1 MTMKV
6 KKQGNSCKITFEGE
20 LTIYQVSEVHE
31 KFRKYI
37 STCDSFDIDLQHV
50 TELDTSAVQILLAVK
65 REAVKLGKNVTMTMH
80 SEPVVEVFELLNIAH
95 EFGDPIVLSS
105 RETA

>member
-6 KKQGNSCKITFEGE
+6 KKQGNRCKVTFEGE
-20 LTIYQVSEVHE
+20 LSIYEAAEVYE
-31 KFRKYI
+31 KFRKYM
-37 STCDSFDIDLQHV
+37 STCDSFDIDLQYV
-50 TELDTSAVQILLAVK
+50 TEIDTSGVQILLAVK
-65 REAVKLGKNVTMTMH
+65 REAFKLGKDVSMTMH

-95 EFGDPIVLSS
+95 EFGDPIVLSN